1 MKTIVIGLDGASFD
15 LIDPWLRAGK
25 LPNLQRLMDNGVK
38 GRLKSCLPPTTSP
51 NWKCYSTGK
60 NPGKLGIFWWENIDF
75 ANRHIYIPTNRAH
88 TRELWDCLSENG
100 MKAGVR

>member
-15 LIDPWLRAGK
+15 LINPWLRAGK
-25 LPNLQRLMDNGVK
+25 LPNLQSLMDNGVK

-60 NPGKLGIFWWENIDF
+60 NPGKLGMFWWENIDF
-75 ANRHIYIPTNRAH
+75 RNPEPITLNY
-88 TRELWDCLSENG
+88 
-100 MKAGVR
+100 